1 MTYRIQNVVCH
12 VVGVQRHDVFVHR
25 FGLVV
30 GAQTYVAELC
40 LAHHPGRNMGHPN
53 RGAYEIVTSR
63 LGEATHSVFGS
74 AVGGASGVRVV
85 AL

>member
-1 MTYRIQNVVCH
+1 MTHRIQNIVCH
-12 VVGVQRHDVFVHR
+12 IIGVQRHDVFVHC

-30 GAQTYVAELC
+30 RPQTYVAELR

-53 RGAYEIVTSR
+53 RGAYKIVSSR
-63 LGEATHSVFGS
+63 LGEAAHSVLGS
-74 AVGGASGVRVV
+74 TVGGASGVGVV